1 MERFGGKPDYTGFCN
16 LTFAGNSLN
25 KKNATLVFVSL
36 FIMHCYVF
44 AQSNAGASASIE
56 PTMIIDKPTAGMLHR
71 GSYYLSAGFF
81 ERGGVLFGVSVGL
94 IDRFNFG
101 ISYGGT
107 DILGTNKPDMNPYPG
122 VNVKVRVLDESLVA
136 PAVAVGFEWQGR
148 GPYIEDLKR
157 YTIKSP
163 GFYAVASQNYAIL
176 GNLSVHGGVNLST
189 ERGDGDKDLNV
200 YFGAEKSVGND
211 ISVLGEYDLG
221 LNDNSA
227 NAIGHGRGRGYLNLG
242 FRWSWGKGLV
252 LGVNVKDVF
261 KNQGDISIG
270 NRTLQLEYVGT
281 F

>member
-1 MERFGGKPDYTGFCN
+1 
-16 LTFAGNSLN
+16 LN
-25 KKNATLVFVSL
+25 KKDTAFLLVALLSTCVSL
-36 FIMHCYVF
+36 FG
-44 AQSNAGASASIE
+44 QSNAGTSANIE

-71 GSYYLSAGFF
+71 GNYYVSSGFF
-81 ERGGVLFGVSVGL
+81 EQGGVLFCVSVGL

-107 DILGTNKPDMNPYPG
+107 DIIGTNKPRMNPYPG
-122 VNVKVRVLDESLVA
+122 VNVKIRVLDESLVA
-136 PAVAVGFEWQGR
+136 PAIAMGFEWQGR
-148 GPYIEDLKR
+148 GPYIDDLKR

-163 GFYAVASQNYAIL
+163 GFYAVASQNYSIL
-176 GNLSVHGGVNLST
+176 GNLSVHGGINLST

-200 YFGAEKSVGND
+200 FFGAEKSVGRD
-211 ISVLGEYDLG
+211 ISILAEYDLG

-227 NAIGHGRGRGYLNLG
+227 NAIGRGRGRGYLNLG

-252 LGVNVKDVF
+252 LGVNVKDVL
-261 KNQGDISIG
+261 KNDGDITDG